1 MTMFKF
7 QFHDITKINNIMV
20 WVKYERKI
28 NRENINIENY
38 QLELEKNEKE

>member
-1 MTMFKF
+1 MFKF
-7 QFHDITKINNIMV
+7 QFPDITKINNIMV

-38 QLELEKNEKE
+38 QLELENKEK